1 MLSLGLM
8 SGATGEGEPSTDLE
22 SELPARRRFD
32 PRRWLV
38 GSFALVVGLALFF
51 GGAFDDP
58 EHTVQMVRDAGP
70 WGVIVYLAAFAFLQ
84 PFGISGHA
92 FTLAAAVV
100 WGGLAGF
107 AIAMVGAL
115 GAATVGFVFA
125 RYVAY
130 EWVQDRIPARV
141 RRLERWLVD
150 RGLLGVIVFR
160 TFTFTAPPAL
170 FLVGTLRIRLW
181 TMLAG
186 TAIGFVPGV
195 AVDIFLGG
203 QLWSWLVA

>member
-1 MLSLGLM
+1 M
-8 SGATGEGEPSTDLE
+8 SEVIGEGEPSTDLE
-22 SELPARRRFD
+22 GEARARRFD
-32 PRRWLV
+32 PSRWLL
-38 GSFALVVGLALFF
+38 GSLALVLGVALFF

-58 EHTVQMVRDAGP
+58 EDTVQVVRDAGA

-100 WGGLAGF
+100 WGGFFGF
-107 AIAMVGAL
+107 AIAMTGAL

-141 RRLERWLVD
+141 RRLERWLID
-150 RGLLGVIVFR
+150 RGLFGVVLFR

-170 FLVGTLRIRLW
+170 FLVGTLRIPPRTL
-181 TMLAG
+181 LVG

-195 AVDIFLGG
+195 AIDIFLGG
-203 QLWSWLVA
+203 QLWSWLVP